1 MTTAE
6 RAQLLNSALA
16 YAEAGWPIFPLR
28 PGTKRPAFPNHT
40 EATCDRSDRR
50 CHDGHTGWE
59 PRATLDTE
67 RIEAAWRHRPYG
79 IAIAC
84 GPAGLLVV
92 DLDPA
97 KHGQPSGADT
107 LAVLEEQAGQQLPA
121 TWTVGTP
128 RGGRHLYYRQPNNRR
143 PLGNTAGRLG
153 PGIDTRGAGGYVV
166 APPTITTGPDGGAY
180 WLVDD
185 HEPVDLPDWFS
196 QLLTTPAR
204 PDRPH
209 QIPGSD
215 RRQLHTIASTDRAS
229 RYAARAIAGE
239 LHRISAAVE
248 GQRNHTLFCAAI
260 ALGQLAATGLIDEHE
275 AEQQLLDAASSHV
288 AAGAYSYHQA
298 RQTVTSGLRR
308 GLTEP
313 RRLPARLTA
322 SNGAHQ

>member
-1 MTTAE
+1 MTTAD
-6 RAQLLNSALA
+6 RSQLLNSALA

-59 PRATLDTE
+59 ARATLDTG

-97 KHGQPSGADT
+97 KNGQPSGADT

-128 RGGRHLYYRQPNNRR
+128 RGGRHLYYRQPNIRR

-166 APPTITTGPDGGAY
+166 APPTITTGPDGGPY

-185 HEPVDLPDWFS
+185 HEPADLPHWFS
-196 QLLTTPAR
+196 QLLTTSTRADRSR
-204 PDRPH
+204 PILHND
-209 QIPGSD
+209 Q
-215 RRQLHTIASTDRAS
+215 RQLHQIADTDRAR
-229 RYAARAIAGE
+229 RYVTRAVASELDRIVAAAD
-239 LHRISAAVE
+239 

-260 ALGQLAATGLIDEHE
+260 ALGQLAATGLVDQDQ
-275 AEQQLLDAASSHV
+275 AEQQLLDAASAHV
-288 AAGAYSYHQA
+288 AAGAYSHHQA
-298 RQTVTSGLRR
+298 RSTIASGLRR
-308 GLTEP
+308 GLAEP
-313 RRLPARLTA
+313 RRLPADLTTTGAA
-322 SNGAHQ
+322 S